1 MTKENDPSVGHRPMP
16 EMGMLEIVR
25 MVKGQL
31 DREFDSYR
39 MMTFWQRLLDS
50 PTDKKVIAQALCCVL
65 SSGEYV
71 KKSQQAQAV
80 FNVTVTAQGPSGEIA
95 KALAAELEKAQGR

>member
-50 PTDKKVIAQALCCVL
+50 PTDI
-65 SSGEYV
+65 
-71 KKSQQAQAV
+71 
-80 FNVTVTAQGPSGEIA
+80 
-95 KALAAELEKAQGR
+95 

>member
-1 MTKENDPSVGHRPMP
+1 MP
-16 EMGMLEIVR
+16 EMDMLEIVR

-31 DREFDSYR
+31 DREFDRYR

-50 PTDKKVIAQALCCVL
+50 PTDKKAIAQALCCVL

-71 KKSQQAQAV
+71 KKSQQTQAV

-95 KALAAELEKAQGR
+95 KDLAAELEKAQGR